1 MHAQIP
7 YATTQVSSWLTNHS
21 NRTTGTLNKTCTAG
35 SLLLDKRSST
45 VESSEHPP
53 RSLGDHLAAR

>member
-45 VESSEHPP
+45 V
-53 RSLGDHLAAR
+53 